1 MFDELL
7 AANKRYA
14 ETFSLAGLAATA
26 ARGLALLTCMDSR
39 IEPLTML
46 GLVPG
51 DAKIMRNAGGRV
63 TTDVLRSLVFAT
75 AYLGVTKIVVLQHTK
90 CALTL
95 LSDSDVHAHLAATGL
110 EACDEPFLTMAD
122 PDEALRGD
130 VEVVRSSRSLPREI
144 VVEGWRYDVDDGS
157 VRRIVL

>member
-7 AANKRYA
+7 AANKRYS

-63 TTDVLRSLVFAT
+63 TSDVLRSLVFAT
-75 AYLGVTKIVVLQHTK
+75 AYLGVNKIVILQHTK

-95 LSDSDVHAHLAATGL
+95 LSDSDVHARLAAAGL
-110 EACDEPFLTMAD
+110 EVGDEPFLTMAD
-122 PDEALRGD
+122 PDEALSRD
-130 VEVVRSSRSLPREI
+130 VEIVRSSRSLPPDI
-144 VVEGWRYDVDDGS
+144 TVEGWRYDVDDGS
-157 VRRIVL
+157 VSRIVL